1 MVEYY
6 SISDILSLREHGVI
20 VPAPDQ
26 VAIERSVVLSQISE
40 GAILYPFSRLS
51 GAKTKI
57 YPQAEIGICGP
68 AYIENSIIG
77 SHAKIGNLGAVT
89 LKDTVVGPK
98 TVLGTGVAEQ
108 AVFLGKE
115 STENDF
121 TTGVGFRVR
130 KGSLYEEDA
139 SSAQHTDT
147 KMSILFPW
155 VTLGSNVNLCDL
167 FLSGGTGPSLGN
179 FTEVGSG
186 TIHFNFTIRGDKATG
201 TLLGDVPRGVF
212 LQQERLFI
220 GGNNTL
226 IGPTQGEFGVMS
238 AAGVRL
244 SGALSPGL
252 HFGKKLPEGI
262 KSYQAEIYSHPQA
275 TLETQFTYIAHCIAL
290 FHWYQEIRVPLV
302 EKDRELSTVYQAG
315 KRIVELNI
323 QERIKHVDSVIQAL
337 HESKKMAQ
345 TQGTASS
352 QFVQEH
358 DSLMAKWPQQ
368 KENFLNY
375 TSKQPPPPILLE
387 QLQSLISEP
396 FQYTK
401 TIQGLPQ
408 ETVTIGIQWLQ
419 SIVTAYEKSN

>member
-20 VPAPDQ
+20 LPAPDQ

-77 SHAKIGNLGAVT
+77 SQAKIGNLGSVT
-89 LKDTVVGPK
+89 LKDTVVGPR
-98 TVLGTGVAEQ
+98 TVLGNGVAEQ

-212 LQQERLFI
+212 LQQDRLFI

-226 IGPTQGEFGVMS
+226 IGPTQAEFGVMS

-244 SGALSPGL
+244 SGTLSQGL

-262 KSYQAEIYSHPQA
+262 KSYQSGIYSHPHA
-275 TLETQFTYIAHCIAL
+275 TLQTQFTYIAHCIAL
-290 FHWYQEIRVPLV
+290 FHWYQEIRIPLV

-323 QERIKHVDSVIQAL
+323 KERIKHVDSVMQAL
-337 HESKKMAQ
+337 HESKRMAQ
-345 TQGTASS
+345 TQGIASD
-352 QFVQEH
+352 QLVQEH
-358 DSLMAKWPQQ
+358 ESLIAKWPLQ

-375 TSKQPPPPILLE
+375 TSRQLPPPVFLE
-387 QLQSLISEP
+387 QLHSLATEP

-401 TIQGLPQ
+401 TIQSLSQ
-408 ETVTIGIQWLQ
+408 ETVAIGIQWLQ